1 MARKMFAPRGYTAV
15 PQEDVEGDDDED
27 RLTTSYEERKPT
39 DLTLPKNAEGVMPSE
54 KSPRTESENAAEK
67 ERRSKRNRVRF
78 ESRSAEEKQEPMS
91 KARRLC
97 FVISLMICTVTIFVF
112 AFTLPCKHAACKVT
126 NIARTSTT
134 TDDVKYHGNW
144 TISFPGY
151 SSLARVSFYRNKTS
165 RSGELIINYKNSA
178 LYTGNTQN
186 KNISERESKELGG
199 ILSLGGEY
207 GNVLW
212 SYNASYAVKLMIG
225 CELEKDTKSQV
236 CLIES
241 FGGELQLIEPR
252 ENKIIWSTGILI
264 NSMSPSIIV
273 NIADCDGDGV
283 RDILLSYNQLNESH
297 SRSSNH
303 STRSRGGQIR
313 VVSGRTGRT
322 IGGILT
328 IPQTHLIQQISL
340 HSTTLS
346 TNIIFVLTVGFH
358 GQLKVIPIQKFY
370 EKVLEAKLGRS
381 TDLFENTTAT
391 TLSQSVSLKHPPLV
405 KDVNQDLQED
415 IVLVTLDGNEHSLTA
430 IDGGKLEKMWEISF
444 GSRKISR

>member
-1 MARKMFAPRGYTAV
+1 MARKMFAPRGYAAV
-15 PQEDVEGDDDED
+15 PQEDVEEDDDED
-27 RLTTSYEERKPT
+27 RLTTSYEERKPN
-39 DLTLPKNAEGVMPSE
+39 LTLSKITEDGMPSE
-54 KSPRTESENAAEK
+54 KSPCTESGAAAEK
-67 ERRSKRNRVRF
+67 QRRSKRNRVRF
-78 ESRSAEEKQEPMS
+78 EARSAEEKQEPMS
-91 KARRLC
+91 KARRIC

-112 AFTLPCKHAACKVT
+112 AFTLPCKHAACKVA
-126 NIARTSTT
+126 NVARTSTTTT

-151 SSLARVSFYRNKTS
+151 SSLARVSFYHETS
-165 RSGELIINYKNSA
+165 RSAKLIINYKNSA
-178 LYTGNTQN
+178 LYTGNAQN
-186 KNISERESKELGG
+186 ENISEKESKELGG

-212 SYNASYAVKLMIG
+212 SYNASYAVKLIG
-225 CELEKDTKSQV
+225 CESEEDTESQM

-241 FGGELQLIEPR
+241 SGGELQLVEPR

-303 STRSRGGQIR
+303 STHSRGGQIR

-322 IGGILT
+322 VGGILT

-346 TNIIFVLTVGFH
+346 TNIIFVLAVGFH
-358 GQLKVIPIQKFY
+358 GQLKVIPIQRFY
-370 EKVLEAKLGRS
+370 EKVLEAKSGRS
-381 TDLFENTTAT
+381 TDLFENATAMS
-391 TLSQSVSLKHPPLV
+391 LSPFVSLKHPPLV

-430 IDGGKLEKMWEISF
+430 IDGGKLEKMWAISF